1 MVRRTLKELD
11 DYKVLFEQSL
21 KDYVETLGEGKLAKA
36 MAYSLDIGGK
46 RIRPVMALVASEM
59 FGGTAEDAMPLAMAI
74 EMIHTYSLIH
84 DDLPAMDNDDLRRG
98 KPTNHKVFG
107 EAMAILAG
115 DALLNEAHSLLIRNA
130 VSKGKRGAEA
140 ALVISLAAGREGMV
154 EGQVRDLENEGRTAS
169 YEELLGCHELKT
181 GMLIAASLE
190 APAVLFDATEEE
202 RKAVR
207 ELGLKIGLAFQ
218 IKDDILDRIS
228 TKEVLGKTPGK
239 DETSGKT
246 TYVSLFGL
254 ERSEE
259 MAKVLTDECLGIL
272 KGLDRDTAQL
282 WEMCLTLLQRNH

>member
-1 MVRRTLKELD
+1 MRELE
-11 DYKVLFEQSL
+11 DYKVLIDQSL
-21 KDYVETLGEGKLAKA
+21 KEYLNSLGDGKLARA
-36 MAYSLDIGGK
+36 MAYSVLQGGK
-46 RIRPVMALVASEM
+46 RIRPVMALVAAEM
-59 FGGTAEDAMPLAMAI
+59 FGGSIEEAMPLAMAI

-107 EAMAILAG
+107 EATAILAG

-130 VSKGKRGAEA
+130 LKSGSKGAEA
-140 ALVISLAAGREGMV
+140 ALAVSLAAGREGMV
-154 EGQVRDLENEGRTAS
+154 EGQMRDLLNEGRAAS
-169 YEELLGCHELKT
+169 YDELKGCHELKT

-190 APAVLFDATEEE
+190 APAVLFGAGDDE
-202 RKAVR
+202 REAMR

-228 TKEVLGKTPGK
+228 TKEMLGKTPGK

-246 TYVSLFGL
+246 TYVSLFGI
-254 ERSEE
+254 EKSEA
-259 MAKVLTDECLGIL
+259 MAEELTDECLGIL

-282 WEMCLTLLQRNH
+282 WEMCLALLQRNH

>member
-1 MVRRTLKELD
+1 MRELE
-11 DYKVLFEQSL
+11 DYKVLVDQSL
-21 KDYVETLGEGKLAKA
+21 KEYINSLGDGKLARA
-36 MAYSLDIGGK
+36 MAYSVELGGK
-46 RIRPVMALVASEM
+46 RIRPVMALVAAEM
-59 FGGTAEDAMPLAMAI
+59 FGGSIEEAMPLAMAI

-130 VSKGKRGAEA
+130 LKSGTGGAEA
-140 ALVISLAAGREGMV
+140 ALTVSLASGREGMV
-154 EGQVRDLENEGRTAS
+154 EGQVRDLENEGRAAS
-169 YEELLGCHELKT
+169 YDELRGCHELKT

-190 APAVLFDATEEE
+190 APAALFGASDDE
-202 RKAVR
+202 RKAMR

-218 IKDDILDRIS
+218 IKDDILDRTS
-228 TKEVLGKTPGK
+228 TKEILGKTPGK

-254 ERSEE
+254 EKSEQ
-259 MAKVLTDECLGIL
+259 MAKALTEECLGIL

-282 WEMCLTLLQRNH
+282 WEMCLALLQRNH

>member
-1 MVRRTLKELD
+1 MRELE
-11 DYKVLFEQSL
+11 DYKVLIDQSL
-21 KDYVETLGEGKLAKA
+21 KEYLNSLGDGKLARA
-36 MAYSLDIGGK
+36 MAYSVLQGGK
-46 RIRPVMALVASEM
+46 RIRPVMALVAAEM
-59 FGGTAEDAMPLAMAI
+59 FGGSIEEAMPLAMAI

-107 EAMAILAG
+107 EATAILAG

-130 VSKGKRGAEA
+130 LKSGSKGAEA
-140 ALVISLAAGREGMV
+140 ALTVSLAAGREGMV
-154 EGQVRDLENEGRTAS
+154 EGQMRDLLNEGRAAS
-169 YEELLGCHELKT
+169 YDELKGCHELKT

-190 APAVLFDATEEE
+190 APAVLFGAGDDE
-202 RKAVR
+202 REAMR

-228 TKEVLGKTPGK
+228 TKEMLGKTPGK

-246 TYVSLFGL
+246 TYVSLFGI
-254 ERSEE
+254 EKSEA
-259 MAKVLTDECLGIL
+259 MAEELTDECLGIL

-282 WEMCLTLLQRNH
+282 WEMCLALLQRNH

>member
-1 MVRRTLKELD
+1 LKELD
-11 DYKVLFEQSL
+11 EYKVLIDQSL
-21 KDYVETLGEGKLAKA
+21 MEYMDNLGDGKLARA
-36 MAYSLDIGGK
+36 MAYSVEQGGK
-46 RIRPVMALVASEM
+46 RIRPVMALVAGEM
-59 FGGTAEDAMPLAMAI
+59 FGGSLEEAMPLAMAI

-115 DALLNEAHSLLIRNA
+115 DALLNEAHTLLIRSA
-130 VSKGKRGAEA
+130 VRSGVRGAEA
-140 ALVISLAAGREGMV
+140 ALTVSLASGSAGMV
-154 EGQVRDLENEGRTAS
+154 EGQVRDLENEGRIAS
-169 YEELLGCHELKT
+169 YDELKGCHELKT

-190 APAVLFDATEEE
+190 APAVLFGASDDE
-202 RKAVR
+202 RKAMR
-207 ELGLKIGLAFQ
+207 ELGLKLGLAFQ
-218 IKDDILDRIS
+218 IKDDILDRTS

-254 ERSEE
+254 EKSEE
-259 MAKVLTDECLGIL
+259 MAKGLTDECLGIL

-282 WEMCLTLLQRNH
+282 WEMCLALLQRNH